1 MPMGMGEVK
10 KLDLYKMVNPIIII
24 GLFLT
29 YLCSLSLITFQPTY
43 IPYVNLFTKYNLK
56 RKKSMLSGPYVVI
69 NQLINSIWKVAHL
82 KNFLLDKL
90 RGKKYQSKKK
100 GPRLGLLK
108 IRPKSS
114 HSKVHSYLLVK
125 VFIVIF
131 FNPLF
136 FPSCIM
142 YWIPITNIE
151 RKS

>member
-100 GPRLGLLK
+100 DQDWDFWK
-108 IRPKSS
+108 
-114 HSKVHSYLLVK
+114 
-125 VFIVIF
+125 
-131 FNPLF
+131 
-136 FPSCIM
+136 
-142 YWIPITNIE
+142 
-151 RKS
+151 